1 MEAKSETM
9 AKTYEAGAT
18 RVMKVMRISRLKM
31 LKLPKYRSPKG
42 GKKFQIEMA
51 SMFDRCR
58 FYIVFYMVQSDGRI
72 SDTL

>member
-9 AKTYEAGAT
+9 AKTYEAAAT

-51 SMFDRCR
+51 SMFDR
-58 FYIVFYMVQSDGRI
+58 FYIVFYMVQSDG
-72 SDTL
+72 